1 MPRMCSICSHPE
13 RAAIDLELL
22 RRQASYRAIAR
33 QYGLED
39 DALRRHEAS
48 HLGPKVR
55 AAKDAQDLLDSAALI
70 EELRDLHQHL
80 RRQLDLAEASEDG
93 RLALLAIREA
103 RCSVETLLRLG
114 PLAEI
119 DERLAALEHPE
130 VDEGRA

>member
-1 MPRMCSICSHPE
+1 MPRMCSVCSHPE

-22 RRQASYRAIAR
+22 RHQASYRAIAR
-33 QYGLED
+33 AHGLED

-55 AAKDAQDLLDSAALI
+55 AAKDATDLLDTQSLI
-70 EELRDLHQHL
+70 AEMQNLHAHVRQ
-80 RRQLDLAEASEDG
+80 QLDLAEASGNG

-114 PLAEI
+114 PLAQI